1 MVFQLIHERTVRRIK
16 SEYKIYKDEWDGE
29 AGQIILPP
37 ASSPRHA
44 HLAVVSTHLEWEMQ
58 RLRKIAEKLEQ
69 TGGSWGLDDIVKL
82 FVPCIDTESSVF
94 NFIHEQ
100 IMRKKQL
107 GKIRSS
113 ETYQATL
120 NSFMRFRKGADLTFD
135 MIDPELMELYEAE
148 LRGQGL
154 SRNTTSFYMRILRT
168 NYKRAARL
176 WR

>member
-1 MVFQLIHERTVRRIK
+1 
-16 SEYKIYKDEWDGE
+16 
-29 AGQIILPP
+29 
-37 ASSPRHA
+37 
-44 HLAVVSTHLEWEMQ
+44 MQ

-69 TGGSWGLDDIVKL
+69 TGGSWGLDDIVKR

-168 NYKRAARL
+168 NYKRAVEKGLTQDNRPFRHVYCGMDKTIKKEHLVCGDKKDKRTRPVATACA
-176 WR
+176 